1 MREPERRK
9 TLDGIALLKGLPP
22 QEVRELAKLCVWRD
36 CKAHE
41 QIFDRHHESHD
52 IYFVVAGRTRIVNY
66 SMSGREVSFDDIPAG
81 GTFGELAAIDG
92 GRRSAT
98 VVAIEDTTVA
108 TLSPRHLLE
117 LVNTHPSVAVA
128 MLKRLAHMV
137 RTATD
142 RIMDLSTLGAHNR
155 VHAELLRLAREAG
168 GADTGQATIQPIP
181 THSDIASRVSTT
193 RETVARVLSELQ
205 HADLVRREHNALLVV
220 DIGRLRDMVEEF
232 RGE

>member
-22 QEVRELAKLCVWRD
+22 QEIRELAKICVWRE

-52 IYFVVAGRTRIVNY
+52 IYFVVAGKVRIVNY

-81 GTFGELAAIDG
+81 GSFGELAAIDG
-92 GRRSAT
+92 GPRSAS

-108 TLSPRHLLE
+108 TLSPRHVME
-117 LVNTHPSVAVA
+117 LVDKHPTVAVA
-128 MLKRLAHMV
+128 MLRRLAHMV

-155 VHAELLRLAREAG
+155 VYAELLRLAREAG
-168 GADTGQATIQPIP
+168 GSEEGEATIRPIP
-181 THSDIASRVSTT
+181 THSEIASRVSTT

-205 HADLVRREHNALLVV
+205 HNDLVRRDHNALFVA